1 MKMRKLWIA
10 TLWIILGLFVYG
22 CEEINTGD
30 PVSAYLY
37 WSGDSSLPKDL
48 VVIHGKYWE
57 SPHITHEHILFLE
70 IKAPLL
76 WRKEFKELNQLKEVK
91 KKSSKS
97 EYFDWKDSEAPD
109 WFNPPKYFKV
119 FIPKNEYTRGSVY
132 FENPVDGHMFLYDI
146 HL

>member
-1 MKMRKLWIA
+1 MKIGKSWIA
-10 TLWIILGLFVYG
+10 VLWIILCLFVYD
-22 CEEINTGD
+22 CEEINTND

-48 VVIHGKYWE
+48 EVIHGRYWE

-70 IKAPLL
+70 IKAPLQ

-91 KKSSKS
+91 RKSSKNK
-97 EYFDWKDSEAPD
+97 YFDQNAEYPV
-109 WFNPPKYFKV
+109 WFKPPKYFKV
-119 FIPKNEYTRGSVY
+119 FIPKSEYIKGSTY
-132 FENPVDGHMFLYDI
+132 FENPVDGHMFLYDV